1 MDWYDYALWV
11 NSRKMTV
18 KGADDDLFGI
28 MGLNGE
34 VGELSELF
42 KKEYFHGKEIDNE
55 KLISEL
61 GDVLFY
67 LSYIMLE
74 AGYNIEDVMTYN
86 MRKLDNR
93 DDKRYRP

>member
-34 VGELSELF
+34 VGELS
-42 KKEYFHGKEIDNE
+42 G
-55 KLISEL
+55 
-61 GDVLFY
+61 
-67 LSYIMLE
+67 
-74 AGYNIEDVMTYN
+74 A
-86 MRKLDNR
+86 
-93 DDKRYRP
+93 